1 MNLNIIHSLFGS
13 SSPLKRSDIEA
24 YGQTTDPL
32 VKNAVEQKAAADA
45 FDADAMEGWEEL
57 GYDTGVLSSLDKQ
70 FMPKSN
76 LAWYIGG
83 GMAVAGIVA
92 VVSFFA
98 WNSSESISEPIEQ
111 QAQVQT
117 DTEEL
122 NITLDE
128 SDVLLPA
135 LIEQMHDAPEL
146 KQLQPSIIKQD
157 FQDIEAIRRKDPVGP
172 VAELPILQLST
183 DSQRDVE
190 IIRKHEQAK
199 EIYLHDLKLID
210 YRNYR
215 SRPQVKTRQ
224 MILTGL
230 PANHEDDGMTDPD
243 PTWQEVEV
251 PYIDFIDKSM
261 RIFGQGNYKRALS
274 RFETILETYDMD
286 INARFYA
293 GLCLFNLGEY
303 AQSIPNFEACING
316 PYSNFDEEALWMIGL
331 TYEHMGERAKA
342 RKIFEE
348 IEKEGGYYTD
358 QAKKK
363 LR

>member
-1 MNLNIIHSLFGS
+1 MNLNLIHSLFGS
-13 SSPLKRSDIEA
+13 SSPLKRSDIET

-32 VKNAVEQKAAADA
+32 VKNAVEQKAASDA
-45 FDADAMEGWEEL
+45 FDADAMEGWGDL
-57 GYDTGVLSSLDKQ
+57 GYDTSVLKSLDKQ
-70 FMPKSN
+70 FMPKPN
-76 LAWYIGG
+76 VGWYVGG
-83 GMAVAGIVA
+83 GLAVAGIVA
-92 VVSFFA
+92 VVSFYL
-98 WNSSESISEPIEQ
+98 WNSSESVSASADQ
-111 QAQVQT
+111 QAQVET
-117 DTEEL
+117 THEEV

-128 SDVLLPA
+128 SDVVLPDV
-135 LIEQMHDAPEL
+135 IEQMQDAPEL
-146 KQLQPSIIKQD
+146 KQLPPSSIKQD
-157 FQDIEAIRRKDPVGP
+157 FQDIEAIRRKEPPGP
-172 VAELPILQLST
+172 VAELPILELNT
-183 DSQRDVE
+183 ENNRDAK

-215 SRPQVKTRQ
+215 SQPQVKTRQ

-230 PANHEDDGMTDPD
+230 PANHEDDEMEDPD
-243 PTWQEVEV
+243 PTWQEVDV

-293 GLCLFNLGEY
+293 GLCFYNLGEY
-303 AQSIPNFEACING
+303 EQAVFNFEACING
-316 PYSNFDEEALWMIGL
+316 PYSNFDEEALWMTGL
-331 TYEHMGERAKA
+331 TYEHMGERIKA

-348 IEKEGGYYTD
+348 IEKDGGYYAD